1 MPANDDHSAVAEP
14 FHLLRPQD
22 LPRIP
27 SGGSTGA
34 AGAAAVVE
42 NVLRGVDHDTLD
54 TVEAALWENG
64 LTAADFTVLTDDPS
78 ESVSNRAN
86 DQAFGI
92 VRVSGD
98 RLGILRHS
106 TLRGYQTLLRDQFSS
121 GTDLSATKLDWLH
134 LAFVRLLA
142 LHSGTVD
149 PTAVKI
155 AVELP
160 RPGLCPP
167 PDGTYAQRRWI
178 AGHHVFMVLVQGL
191 IIALQEMAEDVRI
204 GRIAGAQRWFDLASA
219 LMRGSDAAL
228 TFTGNF
234 PYSEYEKR
242 VRPTLIP
249 PTAPPDMSGLRWRD
263 HEYLIRVLVRLRPIF
278 ADLDPRLEPWRE
290 EFVQALSG
298 SYDAHKTVCAH
309 FVGNEQSSVLMST
322 RTTQPAVSTLDKF
335 KRSRSALLRSGRRPG
350 RSDPAD
356 PGEQGQ

>member
-1 MPANDDHSAVAEP
+1 MSANDAVAGP

-22 LPRIP
+22 LPRIHP
-27 SGGSTGA
+27 VLDGAGAST
-34 AGAAAVVE
+34 GAAAVVDS
-42 NVLRGVDHDTLD
+42 VLRGVNPGTLD
-54 TVEAALWENG
+54 TVEAALRENG

-98 RLGILRHS
+98 RLGVLRHS
-106 TLRGYQTLLRDQFSS
+106 TLRGYQILLRELFSS

-142 LHSGTVD
+142 LHGGTDDAVD
-149 PTAVKI
+149 AKI
-155 AVELP
+155 AVEP
-160 RPGLCPP
+160 HASGPCPP
-167 PDGTYAQRRWI
+167 PADSTHALRRWTS
-178 AGHHVFMVLVQGL
+178 GHHVFMVLVQGL
-191 IIALQEMAEDVRI
+191 IIALQEMAENIRI
-204 GRIAGAQRWFDLASA
+204 GRIAGAQRSFDLASA
-219 LMRGSDAAL
+219 LMRGSNAAL
-228 TFTGNF
+228 TFTGDF

-278 ADLDPRLEPWRE
+278 AELDPRLEPWRE
-290 EFVQALSG
+290 EFLQALTG

-309 FVGNEQSSVLMST
+309 FVGNDQSSVLMSN
-322 RTTQPAVSTLDKF
+322 RTTQSAVSTLDKF
-335 KRSRSALLRSGRRPG
+335 KRSRSALVRTRRKPD
-350 RSDPAD
+350 RAD
-356 PGEQGQ
+356 PGERG